1 MSKIKV
7 IKMDKLVYIK
17 KHFIITKVQNGY
29 IVYNTDKEFEKGHT
43 HLKSFKASKTAIDL
57 VLNSKI
63 PRSTNFYYLESL
75 IRLSSDKKYIEKT
88 WVQSLDWEDSL
99 EEGTAT
105 HSSILWRIPRTEE
118 PGGLQSIGFP
128 SPTRLK

>member
-75 IRLSSDKKYIEKT
+75 IRLSSDKKYIEKINELIE
-88 WVQSLDWEDSL
+88 VRKQK
-99 EEGTAT
+99 GKK
-105 HSSILWRIPRTEE
+105 
-118 PGGLQSIGFP
+118 
-128 SPTRLK
+128 SPYVIKKSK